1 MNTLTELRE
10 TYRIILAT
18 QEIEF
23 NNLVEWYREDE
34 AGDMAEILASED
46 MADLKLSKMRRRVQA
61 TLKREWNHEGENF
74 KNKRETMATAKA
86 AKKIISKM
94 IKEGNDVY
102 GKYEHNLMNHT
113 LTKIETEDEF
123 KKFISAPR
131 GVWDESR

>member
-1 MNTLTELRE
+1 MNTLIVLRE
-10 TYRIILAT
+10 TYRVIIAT

-23 NNLVEWYREDE
+23 NNL
-34 AGDMAEILASED
+34 AGED

-61 TLKREWNHEGENF
+61 TLKREWNHEGLNF
-74 KNKRETMATAKA
+74 KNKRETLATVKA
-86 AKKIISKM
+86 ARKIMCKM

-131 GVWDESR
+131 GV